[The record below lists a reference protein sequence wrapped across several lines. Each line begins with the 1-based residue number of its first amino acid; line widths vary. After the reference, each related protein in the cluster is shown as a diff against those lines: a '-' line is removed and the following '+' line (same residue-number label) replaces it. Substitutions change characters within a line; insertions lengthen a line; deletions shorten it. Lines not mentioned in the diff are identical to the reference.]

1 MMIKYF
7 IKNSWLYLVIKL
19 LVVLLLML
27 LIYLQNFHVFYKID
41 QVGIFNSFFKENTF
55 YYSLVPLLDE
65 EITMDHYEDVN
76 TIYHK
81 MKNYDGVNMDYL
93 YFQRA
98 AGGWETTYVLMDK
111 DYYIREFDEGFKSDI
126 YPCVLK
132 PNTWTN
138 FNAYMG
144 APVVGT
150 NEKFTGTL
158 FAKEYDKSTDIIIL
172 QDDIFIYGDQD
183 FQYFQTLNTYIGGM
197 IDVSIVN
204 DADAEN
210 AEILAYEKIEEYKD
224 FIIQEFKNVGIDID
238 FIDLNNS
245 SVVSTADD
253 YIANELSINMSRNL
267 SFGLLFVAGSVIL
280 IKYFIFKNNDFI
292 ATSLFLGKSKFNIGL
307 SIFYVNFIL
316 DIIDVVCFYYLHN
329 VVYDGYRIENAL
341 VICTIILAI
350 AILIDIGTVIFAI
363 MKMNTKK
370 MLLILRSKEAD

>member
-7 IKNSWLYLVIKL
+7 IKNSWFYLVVKL

-55 YYSLVPLLDE
+55 YYSLVPVLDE
-65 EITMDHYEDVN
+65 EITIDHYEDVN
-76 TIYHK
+76 NIYHK
-81 MKNYDGVNMDYL
+81 MKNYDGVNMDYH
-93 YFQRA
+93 YFQPA
-98 AGGWETTYVLMDK
+98 AGAWETTYVLMDK
-111 DYYIREFDEGFKSDI
+111 DYYIREFDKDFKSDV

-132 PNTWTN
+132 PSTWKN
-138 FNAYMG
+138 FNAYLG

-150 NEKFTGTL
+150 NEKFTGTF

-172 QDDIFIYGDQD
+172 QDDIFIYGDED
-183 FQYFQTLNTYIGGM
+183 FQYFQALNTYIGGM

-210 AEILAYEKIEEYKD
+210 AEILAYQKIEEYKD
-224 FIIQEFKNVGIDID
+224 FITQEFKSVGIDIG
-238 FIDLNNS
+238 FIVQNKS
-245 SVVSTADD
+245 SVVSRADD
-253 YIANELSINMSRNL
+253 YIANELRLNMSRNL

-292 ATSLFLGKSKFNIGL
+292 ATSLYLGKSKFHIGL

-350 AILIDIGTVIFAI
+350 AILIDIGTVIFAM

-370 MLLILRSKEAD
+370 MLLILRRKEAE

>member
-1 MMIKYF
+1 
-7 IKNSWLYLVIKL
+7 
-19 LVVLLLML
+19 
-27 LIYLQNFHVFYKID
+27 
-41 QVGIFNSFFKENTF
+41 
-55 YYSLVPLLDE
+55 
-65 EITMDHYEDVN
+65 
-76 TIYHK
+76 
-81 MKNYDGVNMDYL
+81 
-93 YFQRA
+93 
-98 AGGWETTYVLMDK
+98 
-111 DYYIREFDEGFKSDI
+111 
-126 YPCVLK
+126 
-132 PNTWTN
+132 
-138 FNAYMG
+138 MG

-172 QDDIFIYGDQD
+172 QDDIFIYGDED

-292 ATSLFLGKSKFNIGL
+292 ATSLFLGKSKLNIGL
-307 SIFYVNFIL
+307 SIFNVNLVL
-316 DIIDVVCFYYLHN
+316 DIMDVVLFYLLHN
-329 VVYDGYRIENAL
+329 VVYDGYRINNVL
-341 VICTIILAI
+341 VICSIILI
-350 AILIDIGTVIFAI
+350 MAILIDIGTVIYGM
-363 MKMNTKK
+363 MKMDTKK

>member
-7 IKNSWLYLVIKL
+7 IKNSWFYLVIKL

-111 DYYIREFDEGFKSDI
+111 DYYIREFDEDFKSDI

-132 PNTWTN
+132 PSTWTN

-172 QDDIFIYGDQD
+172 QDDIFIYGDED
-183 FQYFQTLNTYIGGM
+183 LQYFQTLNTYIGGM

-210 AEILAYEKIEEYKD
+210 AEILAYQKIEGYKD
-224 FIIQEFKNVGIDID
+224 FIIQEFKKIGIDIG
-238 FIDLNNS
+238 FLVQNTS

-292 ATSLFLGKSKFNIGL
+292 ATSLYLGKSKLNIGL
-307 SIFYVNFIL
+307 SIFNVNLVL
-316 DIIDVVCFYYLHN
+316 DIMDVVLFYLLHN
-329 VVYDGYRIENAL
+329 VVYDGYRINNVL
-341 VICTIILAI
+341 VICSIILI
-350 AILIDIGTVIFAI
+350 MAILIDIGTVIYGM
-363 MKMNTKK
+363 MKMDTKK